1 MQPEICPYPGLRPF
15 TEEESIFFKG
25 RDMHIRHIIKLL
37 EENKMAFITGA
48 SGDGKSSMVYAG
60 VLPNIRAGFCKA
72 KYNSWLIAD
81 FKPEKN
87 PFISLCE
94 SISEQLE
101 ISKEKTQSELKYGF
115 SSLAKLYKESPFFA
129 DGEQGKNLL
138 IIADQ
143 FEEVFTNLENFS
155 NGKPSDESYITINL
169 LLETIRL
176 SVIEKLPIYVIF
188 TMRSDFISQCT
199 VFKNLPEYIAYSQF
213 FVPQLKRNE
222 IRQVIEEPAK
232 LAGGSISPRL
242 TEIIINNLNSGF
254 DQLPVLQHALNMLW
268 KMADNGAV
276 EIDLIHLAQIAG
288 ISSDALST
296 EDRAKFNIWFAELP
310 EYQQKYYENPSLDN
324 ILNAHAGILYE
335 SAYDYF
341 MENVPWAEKNI
352 TPEESKEIVET
363 VFKSLTKTDNK
374 RQVRN
379 RCTINEITGI
389 INKPHITNATVC
401 GVINIFRTPENTL
414 LQPFSVPGKLDTQYL
429 SGDTVLDVTHEALIR
444 NWKLLA
450 EWATEE
456 ESFLKD
462 YHDFATQMNRWL
474 NNNREEQY
482 LLSSGTY
489 SYFLNWYI
497 ANTPNPYRFL
507 KYDNTKNS
515 YRQKLKLAQ
524 SQYENC
530 QDFIELSDQAIKT
543 RERSKRRKL
552 MSVLIGLAVFTGA
565 LIVLSI
571 WALNEQ
577 KSAHDAA
584 EYAQQQADSAL
595 VQKEKALR
603 AQEIAELANKN
614 ARLQK
619 IEAQIKASEAKNERD
634 KARSAQ
640 QLADRR
646 RREADSLKD
655 IAELN
660 LQDAEFQKAVA
671 EMAKHDAEEQARV
684 ARQATDSATML
695 YSVAMSNAMAMKAKS
710 EYGDNRLN
718 LRIAYTAYNLN
729 RRNNVTQNDAELFD
743 AMIYAME
750 INNMIKPLKTT
761 TETIAAFTVDELGR
775 IIVLTQKGQI
785 FAYSYANKKTK
796 EVFRISDFVSRD
808 LIHSAI
814 FLTPEIVIYSTT
826 DKETFCI
833 NFKDKNRSRTK
844 LSVQGD
850 FIKSAMITPDKRY
863 ICAAYLNGRIAI
875 LDADDPE
882 SRSIANYNTKTSI
895 ADIYCYG
902 KSDVY
907 ILTQNAALL
916 RWNFSNNTTK
926 EIFRQTSMN
935 AYAMTAID
943 SKRLAICFSKGD
955 IEFLDLKTGTKESDM
970 LGAHNR
976 IERIVYDENT
986 KYLAMASLGNRISV
1000 LNIKRRNAKPFVVD
1014 DFMLHNFPIKNIGF
1028 NDEGTMFVLTEEN
1041 VIRYF
1046 DLDINSY
1053 AQELA
1058 DEKVTE
1064 LTRQEYGLILGKD
1077 FSSK

>member
-1 MQPEICPYPGLRPF
+1 MNPEICPYPGLRPF
-15 TEEESIFFKG
+15 SEEESIFFKG
-25 RDMHIRHIIKLL
+25 RDMHIRQIIKLL

-72 KYNSWLIAD
+72 KYNGWLIAD
-81 FKPEKN
+81 FKPQKN
-87 PFISLCE
+87 PFLSLCE
-94 SISEQLE
+94 TTAKQLG
-101 ISKEKTQSELKYGF
+101 ISKEKVQNQLKYGF
-115 SSLAKLYKESPFFA
+115 SSLVSLYKESPYYT
-129 DGEQGKNLL
+129 DSEQGKNLL
-138 IIADQ
+138 FIADQ
-143 FEEVFTNLENFS
+143 FEEIFTNLENFS
-155 NGKPSDESYITINL
+155 NGKPSHESYITINL

-176 SVIEKLPIYVIF
+176 SIIEKLPIYVIF

-222 IRQVIEEPAK
+222 IRQVIEEPAR

-276 EIDLIHLAQIAG
+276 EIDLIHLVQIAG
-288 ISSDALST
+288 ISSDALSM
-296 EDRAKFNIWFAELP
+296 EDRAKFNAWFATLP

-414 LQPFSVPGKLDTQYL
+414 LQPFSVPGRLDTQYL

-450 EWATEE
+450 EWAAEE
-456 ESFLKD
+456 ETFLKD
-462 YHDFATQMNRWL
+462 YHDFASQMNRWL
-474 NNNREEQY
+474 SHDREDQY
-482 LLSSGTY
+482 LLTSGTY

-524 SQYENC
+524 NQYENC
-530 QDFIELSDQAIKT
+530 IDFIELSDQAIKAQ
-543 RERSKRRKL
+543 ERSKRRKL
-552 MSVLIGLAVFTGA
+552 MTVITVLAAFTVGLILLTG
-565 LIVLSI
+565 
-571 WALNEQ
+571 WAMREQ
-577 KSAHDAA
+577 RNATEVA
-584 EYAQQQADSAL
+584 EYARQQADSAL
-595 VQKEKALR
+595 LQKERALRSQEMAEKANRDAGKQRAKALVQASIAKNARDEALR
-603 AQEIAELANKN
+603 AKNLAE
-614 ARLQK
+614 
-619 IEAQIKASEAKNERD
+619 
-634 KARSAQ
+634 
-640 QLADRR
+640 RR
-646 RREADSLKD
+646 RYEADSLKT

-660 LQDAEFQKAVA
+660 LQDAEWQRAVA
-671 EMAKHDAEEQARV
+671 DMAKHDAEEQARI
-684 ARQATDSATML
+684 AREANDSATRL
-695 YSVAMSNAMAMKAKS
+695 YSVAMSNAMAMRAKS
-710 EYGDNRLN
+710 EYGDKKLN
-718 LRIAYTAYNLN
+718 LRIAYTAYLLN
-729 RRNNVTQNDAELFD
+729 KRNNVTQNNAELYD
-743 AMIYAME
+743 AMLYSME
-750 INNMIKPLKTT
+750 INNLVKPLKTT
-761 TETIAAFTVDELGR
+761 NETVVAFTIDLADRIILLTEHGR
-775 IIVLTQKGQI
+775 IIGYNVLDRK
-785 FAYSYANKKTK
+785 AK
-796 EVFRISDFVSRD
+796 EFVNISDFVSHD
-808 LIHSAI
+808 QIHNAI
-814 FLTPEIVIYSTT
+814 FLSPELIIYSTVN
-826 DKETFCI
+826 KETFCI
-833 NFKDKNRSRTK
+833 NINQRWQKK
-844 LSVQGD
+844 LSLQGD
-850 FIKSAMITPDKRY
+850 YVKSAMLTPDGRFFV
-863 ICAAYLNGRIAI
+863 AAYNNGRIGVF
-875 LDADDPE
+875 DSDDPDE
-882 SRSIANYNTKTSI
+882 KPEANLNLKTTI

-907 ILTQNAALL
+907 LLTRNATLK
-916 RWNFSNNTTK
+916 RWNFRTNISQ
-926 EIFRQTSMN
+926 EIFSQAEVN
-935 AYAMTAID
+935 AYAMTCIE
-943 SKRLAICFSKGD
+943 SKKLLAICFSKGD
-955 IEFLDLKTGTKESDM
+955 IQFLDLKTGTKESDM

-976 IERIVYDENT
+976 IEKIVYDNKS
-986 KYLAMASLGNRISV
+986 KYIAMSSLGNRISII
-1000 LNIKRRNAKPFVVD
+1000 NSNHINSKPLVVD
-1014 DFMLHNFPIKNIGF
+1014 DFLLHNFPVKNICF
-1028 NDEGTMFVLTEEN
+1028 DSYGTMFVLTEEN

-1046 DLDINSY
+1046 ESDITVY
-1053 AQELA
+1053 ADFLSSL
-1058 DEKVTE
+1058 KVTE
-1064 LTRQEYGLILGKD
+1064 LSQQEYSLILGQN